1 MQDDDKNET
10 DGEETPDT
18 AAKYIASLTDE
29 LAKLAKRNGLD
40 TLSYLLQMARLAAD
54 QDQDHDPD
62 SEPDSE
68 D

>member
-1 MQDDDKNET
+1 MQDQDDDHDAE
-10 DGEETPDT
+10 GGETPHS

-40 TLSYLLQMARLAAD
+40 TLSYLLEMARLAAD
-54 QDQDHDPD
+54 QDQDGDEDPD
-62 SEPDSE
+62 AD